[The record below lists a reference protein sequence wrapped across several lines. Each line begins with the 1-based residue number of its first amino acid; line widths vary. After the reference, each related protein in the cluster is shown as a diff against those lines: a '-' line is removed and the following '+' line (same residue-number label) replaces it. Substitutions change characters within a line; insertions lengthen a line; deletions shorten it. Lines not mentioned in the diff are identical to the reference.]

1 MIVAPIRAP
10 AGMTGQLLLISTPSN
25 GLKGQVA
32 VSLSLTATPRA
43 LPVTEAVLTT
53 LPAAASADEQRGFAI
68 SSLVLGLVSI
78 VAGFTFVVP
87 VAGLVLGILAL
98 KREPGARTMAIWG
111 IVLNAVM
118 LAGVVIAGLA
128 AAAFGL
134 LLLPFVP
141 LAFI

>member
-1 MIVAPIRAP
+1 MTTATDPMTDTAAPQATAPEHTAPTPQLPPPAAEYAAVPAP
-10 AGMTGQLLLISTPSN
+10 AGFG
-25 GLKGQVA
+25 
-32 VSLSLTATPRA
+32 
-43 LPVTEAVLTT
+43 E
-53 LPAAASADEQRGFAI
+53 EQRGFAI

-98 KREPGARTMAIWG
+98 KREPSARTMAIWG
-111 IVLNAVM
+111 IALNALM
-118 LAGVVIAGLA
+118 LAGVLIAGLA

>member
-1 MIVAPIRAP
+1 MTTVTDSMTDP
-10 AGMTGQLLLISTPSN
+10 AGPQ
-25 GLKGQVA
+25 
-32 VSLSLTATPRA
+32 
-43 LPVTEAVLTT
+43 PVPPAPQE
-53 LPAAASADEQRGFAI
+53 AAASPYAASAPTDLEQRGFAV

-98 KREPGARTMAIWG
+98 KREPSARTMAIWG

-118 LAGVVIAGLA
+118 LAGIVVAGLA

-134 LLLPFVP
+134 FLLPFVP
-141 LAFI
+141 FAFI

>member
-1 MIVAPIRAP
+1 MTTATDPMTDPAAPQATATEYAAPTPQLPPPAAEYAALPAP
-10 AGMTGQLLLISTPSN
+10 A
-25 GLKGQVA
+25 VA
-32 VSLSLTATPRA
+32 A
-43 LPVTEAVLTT
+43 E
-53 LPAAASADEQRGFAI
+53 EQRGFAI

-98 KREPGARTMAIWG
+98 KREPSARTMAIWG
-111 IVLNAVM
+111 IVLNGVM
-118 LAGVVIAGLA
+118 LAGVVIAGLV